1 MTAENKEK
9 FMAYV
14 NKVFEEKRIKEK
26 ANNNNVDDYNNAK
39 TWRFRKI
46 RGYRSY

>member
-14 NKVFEEKRIKEK
+14 HKAFEEKRIKEK
-26 ANNNNVDDYNNAK
+26 ANDADVNDYNNAK

-46 RGYRSY
+46 RGHRG